1 MTTTVSFPDL
11 SSAASRVFYNA
22 IGNGANLYLWLGRKT
37 AWTSE
42 PTPNVPLSNVAT
54 DVDARNNIEYF
65 IQITQADCSLVIPN
79 ITWQSGTVYAQYSAT
94 ASNLF
99 DTNFYVITSSNSV
112 YKCIS
117 NNGGVPSTS
126 VPVGETTNIV
136 TVSDGYQWKFMF
148 NLSII
153 MAETFLSSAWIPVP
167 TGSQE
172 TTFQQQV
179 EQNAAYSSGS
189 PPMGHGANSAQELG
203 ASDIIMNVTVFLDSL
218 VAGDF
223 KHRQFGLILN
233 PTLVA
238 DGSLA
243 TDASY
248 VVDSNTLINV
258 NSGDLLTC
266 SNHAVVDN
274 ASDKT
279 EVIQVIIS
287 F

>member
-11 SSAASRVFYNA
+11 SSSAARVFYST
-22 IGNGANLYLWLGRKT
+22 IGTGANLYLWLGRSA

-54 DVDARNNIEYF
+54 DVDARSNIEYF
-65 IQITQADCSLVIPN
+65 IQITPADCSLVIPN
-79 ITWQSGTVYAQYSAT
+79 ITWTSGTVYAQYSAT
-94 ASNLF
+94 VTDLF
-99 DTNFYVITSSNSV
+99 ATNFYVITSSNSV

-117 NNGGVPSTS
+117 NNGGAPSTS

-136 TVSDGYQWKFMF
+136 TLADGYQWKFMF

-153 MAETFLSSAWIPVP
+153 MGETFLSSTWIPVP

-172 TTFQQQV
+172 TSFQQQV
-179 EQNAAYSSGS
+179 EETAAYSSGS
-189 PPMGHGANSAQELG
+189 PPLGHGANAAQELG
-203 ASDIIMNVTVFLDSL
+203 ASDIIMSVTVFLDSL

-233 PTLVA
+233 PTLLS
-238 DGSLA
+238 GGPA
-243 TDASY
+243 TDATY
-248 VVDSNTLINV
+248 LVDSNTLINV

-266 SNHAVVDN
+266 SNHQVVDN